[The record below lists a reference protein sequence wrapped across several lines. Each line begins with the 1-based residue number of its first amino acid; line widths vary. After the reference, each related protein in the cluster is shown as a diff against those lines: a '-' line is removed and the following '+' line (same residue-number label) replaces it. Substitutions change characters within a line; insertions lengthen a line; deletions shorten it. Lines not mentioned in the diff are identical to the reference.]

1 MKAHSHG
8 QHGAHQGSPKISS
21 HLVKGAAM
29 STGAHSG
36 KVIMSKISKHP
47 LLLIGIGMAAGYLA
61 HKYRKEIIG
70 SVTNI
75 TDKGKDFVHQ
85 QKENLEDIVAE
96 AKEADEK

>member
-8 QHGAHQGSPKISS
+8 QHGAHQGPPKISS

-29 STGAHSG
+29 STGAHTG
-36 KVIMSKISKHP
+36 KFFMSKITKHP

-75 TDKGKDFVHQ
+75 TDKSKDFVQQ

-96 AKEADEK
+96 AKEGADK

>member
-8 QHGAHQGSPKISS
+8 QHGAKKGSAKISS

-29 STGAHSG
+29 STGAHTG
-36 KVIMSKISKHP
+36 KIFMSRITKHP
-47 LLLIGIGMAAGYLA
+47 LLLIGIGMTAGYFA

-75 TDKGKDFVHQ
+75 TDKSKDFVQQ

-96 AKEADEK
+96 AKEDGTK